1 MSTLSVSA
9 MCLLQVDKLITEVLE
24 PAFTPS
30 LIVTL
35 AFSSVLGIFKLGQL
49 GRAGVNY
56 KE

>member
-1 MSTLSVSA
+1 MMPPADCVA
-9 MCLLQVDKLITEVLE
+9 AQVDEFIVNVLE

-30 LIVTL
+30 LLVTL
-35 AFSSVLGIFKLGQL
+35 GFSSVLGIFKLGQL